1 MPVMVTI
8 SRPHIM
14 IKSKNSRA
22 QKMFSLLE
30 VVDDVTLPTLIA
42 TEINSKLIV
51 VNQKFYQYMK
61 DFID

>member
-1 MPVMVTI
+1 MPVMATT

-30 VVDDVTLPTLIA
+30 VVDDVTLPTVIA